1 MPATLI
7 VHETDPAE
15 VILSQAG
22 DLREV
27 EVFNNQVLV
36 GVYDRSDDEKTE
48 KKTQGGIIVPIDN
61 LKEDKFQSKVGLIL
75 KMGPAAFDDKGG
87 ESDWFQGQDMTT
99 EQWVFYRPNAG
110 WNVTLVS
117 QDPRTGKI
125 RKLLCR
131 LLEDVNILGRITSP
145 MGPDRIY

>member
-7 VHETDPAE
+7 VHDTDPAE
-15 VILSQAG
+15 LIKDRAG
-22 DLREV
+22 NLREI

-36 GVYDRSDDEKTE
+36 GVYQREAESKTA
-48 KKTQGGIIVPIDN
+48 GGIILTD
-61 LKEDKFQSKVGLIL
+61 KTTDEDKYQSKVGLIL

-110 WNVTLVS
+110 WNVTLIS
-117 QDPRTGKI
+117 KDPRTGKK
-125 RKLLCR
+125 RELLCR